1 MNYKSIIS
9 RNIPSNIE
17 EWNDM
22 CMSNSNLYQSTLVDR
37 FDVSKPIYVEIQS
50 EEKLIAG
57 LKFYYFESKRIP
69 RIINLISRSCYINSE
84 YILTK
89 DQNISKKVENII
101 KEKLLTFINRNKV
114 NSLKISH
121 MYDSSKK

>member
-9 RNIPSNIE
+9 RNIPSKIE

-57 LKFYYFESKRIP
+57 LKFYYFESKRLP
-69 RIINLISRSCYINSE
+69 RIINLISRSCFINSE
-84 YILTK
+84 YILVK
-89 DQNISKKVENII
+89 DQNINKKKN
-101 KEKLLTFINRNKV
+101 
-114 NSLKISH
+114 
-121 MYDSSKK
+121 